1 MGDFALKDFD
11 IGRTKIHC
19 LANICDHSFGSAT
32 NYVYIS
38 PWNQHNRTMAT
49 RQTFDINF
57 YCRPSKV
64 NKKGLAPIELSIVI
78 NKKRCYLNL
87 QRKER
92 PEEFKAAMAS
102 KKTNAIKSYCEN
114 QRRLV
119 DDYAERM
126 AFADIELTADNLKE
140 CLKRQYV
147 SKAYS
152 LGDLWGDLIGN
163 EKQKL
168 FSGDIVMATYAKYIL
183 SKNAFYAANDF
194 TDETPA
200 HTVDIQ
206 HVNKLQFYLREQGY
220 DQSTIYNYHART
232 KAAFTLAFNR
242 GKIKANPYAGFK
254 MSKGEKK
261 DIIWLEPEEIK
272 KIANKDIDIPRL
284 ANVRDLLLMQC
295 YTGLAYKDLD
305 MLQKSDFK
313 VNPKDGQ
320 IYIEKKRVKT
330 KEKFTAIV
338 LEDGKRILEKYD
350 YELPRL
356 TNQKYNAYL
365 KEIQDICGIQKRL
378 HTHIGRT
385 TYVCTLY
392 NKGVQ
397 ESVIAKLVGH
407 STTKTTLKYYAEMQ
421 KEALFNAVQEAQK
434 GKRTVAVKASTNLD
448 EVNAAINEYFDKTV
462 YRDAPVPSNA
472 DLIELEDTII
482 AQLTT
487 LKQDN
492 KAKDAYRV
500 SFAKCNSK
508 LSQRLSFVKKTI
520 EKERNA
526 GNDANVRRLQSL
538 QKTYRRLSKTLQ
550 QLDANLFRFSK

>member
-1 MGDFALKDFD
+1 
-11 IGRTKIHC
+11 
-19 LANICDHSFGSAT
+19 
-32 NYVYIS
+32 
-38 PWNQHNRTMAT
+38 MAT
-49 RQTFDINF
+49 KQTFDINF
-57 YCRPSKV
+57 YCRPSKK

-78 NKKRCYLNL
+78 NGKRCYLNL
-87 QRKER
+87 QRKEI
-92 PEEFKAAMAS
+92 PEEFKSAMAS
-102 KKTNAIKSYCEN
+102 KKTNAIKSFCEN

-119 DDYAERM
+119 DDYVQRM
-126 AFADIELTADNLKE
+126 AFADIELTADNLKD
-140 CLKRQYV
+140 CLKRGYV

-152 LGDLWGDLIGN
+152 LGDMWEDLIGN

-168 FSGDIVMATYAKYIL
+168 ISGDIVLATYGKYL
-183 SKNAFYAANDF
+183 LAKNAFYAANDF
-194 TDETPA
+194 SDATPA
-200 HTVDIQ
+200 QTADIQ
-206 HVNKLQFYLREQGY
+206 NVNKMQFYLREQGL

-242 GKIKANPYAGFK
+242 GKIKSNPYAGYR
-254 MSKGEKK
+254 MTKGEKK
-261 DIIWLEPEEIK
+261 DIVWLEPEEIK
-272 KIANKDIDIPRL
+272 KIANKTIDIPRL

-305 MLQKSDFK
+305 LLKKEDFK

-338 LEDGKRILEKYD
+338 LEDGKAILEKYD
-350 YELPRL
+350 YELPHL

-392 NKGVQ
+392 NKGVK

-421 KEALFNAVQEAQK
+421 KETLFKAVQEAQN
-434 GKRTVAVKASTNLD
+434 GKRPASAKTGTNLD
-448 EVNAAINEYFDKTV
+448 EVNAAINEYFEKTIF
-462 YRDAPVPSNA
+462 RDTPVPPNA
-472 DLIELEDTII
+472 DLVVLEDAII
-482 AQLTT
+482 SQLTA
-487 LKQDN
+487 LKQE
-492 KAKDAYRV
+492 KKSQDAYRI

-508 LSQRLSFVKKTI
+508 LSQRLGFVKKTI
-520 EKERNA
+520 EKERHA
-526 GNDANVRRLQSL
+526 GNEANVKKLQLIQKTHRRLQ
-538 QKTYRRLSKTLQ
+538 KTLE
-550 QLDANLFRFSK
+550 QLDPRIYKFSK